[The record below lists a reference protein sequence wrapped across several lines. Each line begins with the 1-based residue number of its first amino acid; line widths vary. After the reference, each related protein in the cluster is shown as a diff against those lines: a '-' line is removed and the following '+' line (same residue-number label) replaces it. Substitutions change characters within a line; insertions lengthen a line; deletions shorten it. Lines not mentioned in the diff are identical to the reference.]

1 MSVISFNGQPRTDV
15 GKKACKSLRNEG
27 SIPCVLYGAKEVVH
41 FSTTLSEVKNI
52 IYTPDFVVAELNLGG
67 SKYKCIVK
75 DYQLHPLS
83 NQLVHIDF
91 LNLVDGHP
99 VKIDVPVR
107 FKGAS
112 PGVKQGGKLI
122 QSVRRIKV
130 KTLPEHLVQ
139 EVFVD
144 ISSLDLGQSL
154 RVRDIQAIPGVEIL
168 NAPGIPVAVIEIPR
182 ALRSAAAA
190 AEKDTKKKK

>member
-1 MSVISFNGQPRTDV
+1 MSVISFQGQPRTEV
-15 GKKACKSLRNEG
+15 GKKACKALRSEG
-27 SIPCVLYGAKEVVH
+27 LIPCVLYGAKEVVH
-41 FSTTLSEVKNI
+41 FTTTLNEVKNI
-52 IYTPDFVVAELNLGG
+52 IYTPDFVIAELQLG
-67 SKYKCIVK
+67 SAAYKCIVK

-99 VKIDVPVR
+99 IKVEVPVR

-122 QSVRRIKV
+122 QSVRRIKI
-130 KTLPEHLVQ
+130 KTLPETLVQ

-154 RVRDIQAIPGVEIL
+154 RVRDIQAIDGVEVL
-168 NAPGIPVAVIEIPR
+168 NAPGIPVALIEIPR